1 MKTRVNNSCV
11 TKTRVNKSC
20 VMKTRVNKR
29 LADEKAADALA
40 DEAISGEE
48 SAA

>member
-1 MKTRVNNSCV
+1 MKTRVDN
-11 TKTRVNKSC
+11 SC

-48 SAA
+48 PGA

>member
-1 MKTRVNNSCV
+1 
-11 TKTRVNKSC
+11 
-20 VMKTRVNKR
+20 MKTRVNKR

-40 DEAISGEE
+40 DEAISVEE